1 MPVYCSVEWTGMS
14 SGIAGIYICISI
26 GPVTASPT
34 AQHPLPAGQKTC
46 DWLRDLHRAR
56 RFIIQDRADPGE
68 KQTLEAKVELWQA
81 GQPWSG
87 SWFAAGAWKR
97 PAARSCVALG
107 WLISTSQHFS
117 CPDKTIITSAVEQVF
132 WLFRQHRGKYES
144 TELLE
149 RFTGRV
155 DSK

>member
-1 MPVYCSVEWTGMS
+1 MS

-68 KQTLEAKVELWQA
+68 KQALEVFAPRGGALASWAAVEWLMVCSWSMEEA
-81 GQPWSG
+81 GCPQLCG
-87 SWFAAGAWKR
+87 SWMVNQYLAA
-97 PAARSCVALG
+97 
-107 WLISTSQHFS
+107 F
-117 CPDKTIITSAVEQVF
+117 
-132 WLFRQHRGKYES
+132 
-144 TELLE
+144 LLP
-149 RFTGRV
+149 
-155 DSK
+155 